1 MLSSLRSAIGAPPAE
16 GFAAAHRHLDRLT
29 KPPGSL
35 GRLEEIAARLAVLRG
50 GAPRVER
57 PVIFVF
63 AADHGV
69 VAEGVSAY
77 PQIVTAQMVE
87 NFLRGGAAVNVLARQ
102 AGARVVVADFG
113 VANPIAGSPELHACP
128 IAPGTANMTRGPA
141 MTRAQAVRAI
151 ETGARLAEHALDAG
165 ADLLAT
171 GEMGIGNTTAA
182 SAITAAITGAL
193 PERVTGRGTG
203 VDDAAVARKVDVV
216 GRALAVNAPDA
227 RDGLDVLAKVGG
239 FEIAGL
245 VGVTLAGAARRV
257 PVALD
262 GFIAGAA
269 ALVAVTLAPDARHAL
284 FASHRSA
291 EPGHTVILE
300 HLGLTPYL
308 DLALRLGEGT
318 GAALFIHLARAAA
331 LVWNEMA
338 TFESA
343 GVSQSEGASD
353 RRAPPSD
360 RRAPPS
366 GAPSEAGG
374 SAPERER
381 TPSDRVAPAKPTRE
395 RRT

>member
-1 MLSSLRSAIGAPPAE
+1 MLARLRSAITAPPA
-16 GFAAAHRHLDRLT
+16 GGLADGQRHLDSLT

-35 GRLEEIAARLAVLRG
+35 GRLEELAARLAGLAG

-57 PVIFVF
+57 PHIFTF

-113 VANPIAGSPELHACP
+113 VASPIGSSPELVACA
-128 IAPGTANMTRGPA
+128 IAPGTANLARGPA
-141 MTRAQAVRAI
+141 MTHAQALQAL
-151 ETGARLAEHALDAG
+151 ETGARLAEQALDAG

-182 SAITAAITGAL
+182 SAIAAAITGAL

-203 VDDAAVARKVDVV
+203 VDDATLARKVDVV
-216 GRALAVNAPDA
+216 RRALAVNLPDA

-245 VGVTLAGAARRV
+245 VGVILAGAARRV
-257 PVALD
+257 PVVLD
-262 GFIAGAA
+262 GFISGAA

-291 EPGHTVILE
+291 EPGHAVILD
-300 HLGLTPYL
+300 HLELTPYL
-308 DLALRLGEGT
+308 DHALRLGEGT

-331 LVWNEMA
+331 LIWSEMA
-338 TFESA
+338 TFKSA
-343 GVSQSEGASD
+343 GVSTSEGASV
-353 RRAPPSD
+353 
-360 RRAPPS
+360 
-366 GAPSEAGG
+366 APSEA
-374 SAPERER
+374 
-381 TPSDRVAPAKPTRE
+381 TPSDRIAPAKPALD
-395 RRT
+395 RRR